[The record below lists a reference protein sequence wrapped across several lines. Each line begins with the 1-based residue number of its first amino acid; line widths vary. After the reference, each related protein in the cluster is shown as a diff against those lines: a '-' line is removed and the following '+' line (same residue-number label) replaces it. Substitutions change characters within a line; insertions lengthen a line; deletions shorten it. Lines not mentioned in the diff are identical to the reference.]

1 MAPGPFPGPFP
12 EKIVSGG
19 QTGVD
24 RAALDTAQALGI
36 PRGGWCPKGRKAED
50 GPIPER
56 YPVAETESA
65 AYEERTRRN
74 VGDSDAT
81 LILAPGPLSGGTG
94 LAAETAAAQGKPCL
108 VADPLISVPDAQF
121 VADWLAENEVRVLNV
136 AGPRES
142 AQPGIYRAAAD
153 FLAQVLAL
161 TRPPS

>member
-1 MAPGPFPGPFP
+1 MAPGRFP

-19 QTGVD
+19 QAGVD
-24 RAALDTAQALGI
+24 RAALDTALALGI
-36 PRGGWCPKGRKAED
+36 PCAGWCPKGRRAED
-50 GPIPER
+50 GAIPGR
-56 YPVAETESA
+56 YPVIETESA
-65 AYEERTRRN
+65 DYEERTRLN

-94 LAAETAAAQGKPCL
+94 LTAETAAAQGKPCL
-108 VADPLISVPDAQF
+108 VADPLISSPDAQA

-153 FLAQVLAL
+153 FLAIVLTL
-161 TRPPS
+161 TGRPS